1 MKKLSTKSIQSQLI
15 LYFTIAIL
23 TPAIITSVI
32 GTKLIYNQVINR
44 AENKSITDLNAAR
57 EIYRNKISQI
67 EYVTRLTAARSLIVA
82 SLLQRNSDT
91 LQQDG
96 STKDNKEFISR
107 HSGDYAIG
115 LCLNRNSS
123 GSSKTW
129 SLSVCSKAIYI
140 R

>member
-91 LQQDG
+91 LQRDG
-96 STKDNKEFISR
+96 STKDNKESISR
-107 HSGDYAIG
+107 HSGDYDIG

-123 GSSKTW
+123 RSNKTW